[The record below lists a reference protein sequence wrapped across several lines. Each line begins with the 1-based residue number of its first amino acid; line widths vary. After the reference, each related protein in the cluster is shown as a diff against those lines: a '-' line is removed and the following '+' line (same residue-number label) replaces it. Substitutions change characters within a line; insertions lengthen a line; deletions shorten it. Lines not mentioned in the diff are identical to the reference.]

1 MANLITNAIHTNFTD
16 TDFSI
21 LNPKGF
27 RTDWLPGVIQEKDFY
42 NMFPFENQLLSY
54 NISGK
59 ELLEM
64 LEIIQSG
71 DKGFYQFYGIQ
82 TTVSI
87 SSTGKHSYVSAKMI
101 KGEDIVDIEPE

>member
-1 MANLITNAIHTNFTD
+1 MINNAIHNNFTD

-21 LNPKGF
+21 LNPGGF

-42 NMFPFENQLLSY
+42 NMFPFENTLYSY
-54 NISGK
+54 NISGS
-59 ELLEM
+59 ELSQM
-64 LEIIQSG
+64 LQILQSG

-87 SSTGKHSYVSAKMI
+87 SDSGKHSFISAKMI
-101 KGEDIVDIEPE
+101 DG